1 MNTFYKSEDICIKE
15 DTRNNIVFI
24 NFLRS
29 SVSELNYELYHDNI
43 INVYDKYEKLNK
55 KIVLIFDTTKLGT
68 MFSLKFAKAEA
79 NFFKPLDDRTI
90 KIVNSMYT
98 ICSSSIIKKGFNF
111 FIELM
116 GSPVPCKLVNSLE
129 EAINQLSNINYA

>member
-68 MFSLKFAKAEA
+68 MFSLKF
-79 NFFKPLDDRTI
+79 NLGNQRPWLSLDKDYYRYR
-90 KIVNSMYT
+90 S
-98 ICSSSIIKKGFNF
+98 
-111 FIELM
+111 
-116 GSPVPCKLVNSLE
+116 
-129 EAINQLSNINYA
+129 